1 VKIVFLNQ
9 CFYPDVVS
17 SAQHLADLASALADR
32 GHQVTVITGRRAYDD
47 PQTLFESNEDWN
59 RVRVIRLRC
68 CGLGKSKKWRR
79 MVDAVSLLA
88 SSFLR
93 LVFLP
98 RADLIV
104 ALTSP
109 PFIGAIGL
117 IIARFQKA
125 RFVQWVMD
133 LNPDEAFAAGWL
145 RRDSLMGVA
154 LERISCMTMRGADLV
169 IALDR
174 FMQARIISKGVDRRR
189 VRVLPPWSHQ
199 PEVRFDAQG
208 RKRFR
213 LRHGLQEKFVV
224 MYSGNHSPCHP
235 LDTVL
240 RAAEVLAHDRNI
252 VFCFVGGGSE
262 FRRIQR
268 RFADSLSKR
277 GFLNQPNILCLPYQP
292 LSELSASL
300 SAADLHL
307 VVMGQN
313 FVGVVHPC
321 KIYNILA
328 VGCPVMYVGPRPSPT
343 LDILDQPGLKHC
355 YGAVAHGDDVGLVHH
370 IQRVRENRPILSLA
384 RLPGAATRET
394 MRELISQLESLA
406 ESTRGAA
413 LRNIRT
419 RGLRKTDEAGMAAIA
434 GDQNPIK

>member
-17 SAQHLADLASALADR
+17 SAQHLADLASALAVR

-59 RVRVIRLRC
+59 RVRVIRVRC

-79 MVDAVSLLA
+79 MVDAVSFLA

-93 LVFLP
+93 LIFLP

-145 RRDSLMGVA
+145 RRDSLTGVA
-154 LERISCMTMRGADLV
+154 LERISCVTMRGADLV

-268 RFADSLSKR
+268 RFADPHSKP
-277 GFLNQPNILCLPYQP
+277 GFFDQPNILCLPYHP
-292 LSELSASL
+292 RSELSASL

-328 VGCPVMYVGPRPSPT
+328 VGCPVMYIGPRPSPT
-343 LDILDQPGLKHC
+343 LDILDQPDVKHC
-355 YGAVAHGDDVGLVHH
+355 YGAVAHGDDIGLVQH
-370 IQRVRENRPILSLA
+370 IQRIRDNRTMFPPA
-384 RLPGAATRET
+384 RSPAAATRET
-394 MRELISQLESLA
+394 MGKLIVQLESLA
-406 ESTRGAA
+406 ESSRGVAVT
-413 LRNIRT
+413 NGQT
-419 RGLRKTDEAGMAAIA
+419 RGLRKTGEAGMAPIT
-434 GDQNPIK
+434 GTQNIIE